1 MNTIM
6 KVAVTAN
13 ELSPAKPRETVR
25 SAKRPKKR

>member
-13 ELSPAKPRETVR
+13 EVASGKRREVAR
-25 SAKRPKKR
+25 SIKRPKKR